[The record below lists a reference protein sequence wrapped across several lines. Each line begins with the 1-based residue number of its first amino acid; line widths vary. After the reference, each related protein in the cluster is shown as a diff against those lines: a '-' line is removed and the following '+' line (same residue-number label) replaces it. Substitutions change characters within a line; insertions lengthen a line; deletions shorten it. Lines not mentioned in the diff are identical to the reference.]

1 MKKALLLWS
10 LVLLS
15 PVGVAWSQD
24 KQPEGKTTEATELEG
39 KLLVQAKDKQA
50 ALFSKQNFPA
60 LATVAIGLIGTLV
73 SLSAAWA
80 KDLNATAQRIR
91 VLEDAMKRAQF
102 WDTWSKAL
110 ATVDPEAN
118 TADLKAQ
125 LKAEILAAAEPVQLL
140 FRKPPENAPR
150 LAGLAEFLSFRSSL
164 SRFRRWLLLYKPP
177 RGRAWVPRIFFY
189 YYVMTIPLR
198 PFLSS
203 HSMVFSVI
211 YSLVLALFFRW
222 LSAWAEKPHAVRLH

>member
-1 MKKALLLWS
+1 LKKALLLWS

-15 PVGVAWSQD
+15 PVGAAWSQD
-24 KQPEGKTTEATELEG
+24 KQPEGQTAGATELEG
-39 KLLVQAKDKQA
+39 KLLVQVKDKQA
-50 ALFSKQNFPA
+50 ALFSKENFPA
-60 LATVAIGLIGTLV
+60 LATLAIGLIGTLV

-80 KDLNATAQRIR
+80 KDLNATAQRMR
-91 VLEDAMKRAQF
+91 VLEDATKRALF

-118 TADLKAQ
+118 TADLRAQ
-125 LKAEILAAAEPVQLL
+125 LKAEILAAAEPVHQL
-140 FRKPPENAPR
+140 FRKPPANAPR
-150 LAGLAEFLSFRSSL
+150 VTSLAGYLSFRSSL

-189 YYVMTIPLR
+189 YYLMTIPLR
-198 PFLSS
+198 PFLSR
-203 HSMVFSVI
+203 HSMVFSVV

-222 LSAWAEKPHAVRLH
+222 LSAWAEKPHVVREH

>member
-1 MKKALLLWS
+1 VKKALLLWS
-10 LVLLS
+10 LMLLS
-15 PVGVAWSQD
+15 PLGLAWSQE
-24 KQPEGKTTEATELEG
+24 KQSEGKPTESTELEG
-39 KLLVQAKDKQA
+39 KVLAQVKDKQA

-60 LATVAIGLIGTLV
+60 LATVAIGLVGTLV

-125 LKAEILAAAEPVQLL
+125 LKAEILASAEPVQQL
-140 FRKPPENAPR
+140 FHKTPANTPS
-150 LAGLAEFLSFRSSL
+150 LAGLADYLSFRSSL

-189 YYVMTIPLR
+189 YYLMTIPLR

-211 YSLVLALFFRW
+211 YSLVMALFFRW
-222 LSAWAEKPHAVRLH
+222 LSAWAEKPHVVRQH